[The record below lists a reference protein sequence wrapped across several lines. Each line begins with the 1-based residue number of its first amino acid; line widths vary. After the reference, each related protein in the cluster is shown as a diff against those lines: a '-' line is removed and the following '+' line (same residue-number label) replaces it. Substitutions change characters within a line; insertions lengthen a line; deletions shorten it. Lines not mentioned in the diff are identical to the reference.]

1 MPSLSTYRKLNGSF
15 TNGQIRKKQSDMI
28 MENTWWED
36 IQSRVAYIY
45 DYYHDDEPDKN
56 EFLNPTESETK
67 TPIDIKYIITAYN
80 SMAKDQVDYHM
91 QFRPSQKCP
100 LDYYE
105 NVFHRKYGAD
115 FPIGLYVDIEDEAGV
130 YKRWLVVGTANI
142 YNPQFIDWSILP
154 CNHLFQWIYKGKRC
168 QVWGVTRSQNSY
180 NSGLWMD
187 YKFEDVQNQSK
198 AMLPMNDITE
208 NLYYNQR
215 MILSAPIPEPITWRI
230 SKVETAAPYGIN
242 RITLYQD
249 KFDQFKDYIEYDDDG
264 YVIGMW
270 ADYYEYNVEPK
281 KDEDVVETKI
291 VFSGYKPQIKV
302 GGSYK
307 KFSLVSVDDTET
319 IPESIGSWRFYIDDV
334 EVFDD
339 IVVTLT
345 HDSSDDVGENQIKVK
360 FVGGDDYL
368 GKILKVTNDST
379 SSYVEVDIVGL

>member
-1 MPSLSTYRKLNGSF
+1 
-15 TNGQIRKKQSDMI
+15 MI
-28 MENTWWED
+28 MEHTWWED

-56 EFLNPTESETK
+56 EFLNPTESNVK
-67 TPIDIKYIITAYN
+67 VPIDIKYIVNAYN

-105 NVFHRKYGAD
+105 NIFHRKYGAD
-115 FPIGLYVDIEDEAGV
+115 FPIGLYVDIEDESGV
-130 YKRWLVVGTANI
+130 YKRWLVVGTANV

-154 CNHLFQWIYKGKRC
+154 CNHLFQWIYKGKKY

-180 NSGLWMD
+180 NSGVWMD

-198 AMLPMNDITE
+198 AMLPMNEITE
-208 NLYYNQR
+208 KLYYNQR
-215 MILSAPIPEPITWRI
+215 MILSAPIPEPIVWRI
-230 SKVETAAPYGIN
+230 SKVETTAPFGIN

-281 KDEDVVETKI
+281 EDEDTIETKI

-307 KFSLVSVDDTET
+307 KFSLISVTEEGET
-319 IPESIGSWRFYIDDV
+319 VPESIGNWRFYIDDV

-339 IVVTLT
+339 IVTTLT
-345 HDSSDDVGENQIKVK
+345 HESSGDVDENQIKVK
-360 FVGGDDYL
+360 FIGGDDYL

-379 SSYVEVDIVGL
+379 SSFIEVDIVGL